1 MDRLNTVLDG
11 IIGNISTISSE
22 EWERRQKELEEW
34 ERRQKEEKLQAFKAG
49 SGMDSQYFDAS
60 LDSNVYDTDYEKTCI
75 EGLKN
80 FCSSVKE
87 GQGLFLIILGTVGT
101 GKTYS
106 ACAVMNEL
114 KYGTY
119 LDMPE
124 LNLKLHTADRFGA
137 KESREQLL
145 HRLASCKLLVLDEV
159 GRFAGNQGQEQE
171 ILFYL
176 LNKRYANNRPTVIC
190 SNLNVKE
197 FSSYIGQALTD
208 RLKGR
213 NIKIILD
220 GKSLRG

>member
-1 MDRLNTVLDG
+1 MDRLNSLD
-11 IIGNISTISSE
+11 NILQGFMSNVRLCSDE
-22 EWERRQKELEEW
+22 EIEELERKQREDIK
-34 ERRQKEEKLQAFKAG
+34 RAFREA
-49 SGMDSQYFDAS
+49 SGMDSQYYSAS
-60 LDSNVYDTDYEKTCI
+60 LDSDVYRTEYNGEAL
-75 EGLKN
+75 ESLRL
-80 FCSSVKE
+80 FCSEVGAGK
-87 GQGLFLIILGTVGT
+87 GLFLILLGTVGT

-114 KYGTY
+114 NFGTY

-124 LNLKLHTADRFGA
+124 LNLKLHTADRYGA

-145 HRLASCKLLVLDEV
+145 HRLATCKMLVLDEV

-176 LNKRYANNRPTVIC
+176 LNKRYANNRPTVVC
-190 SNLNVKE
+190 SNLGVKE

-213 NIKIILD
+213 NVKIVLE

>member
-1 MDRLNTVLDG
+1 MDRLDSMIQG
-11 IIGNISTISSE
+11 IMGNVRVCSDEEIE
-22 EWERRQKELEEW
+22 EWERRQREDKI
-34 ERRQKEEKLQAFKAG
+34 RAFKES
-49 SGMDSQYFDAS
+49 SGMDSQYYGAI
-60 LDSNVYDTDYEKTCI
+60 LDSEVYKTQYEGETVDN
-75 EGLKN
+75 LRR
-80 FCSSVKE
+80 FCSEVMAGK
-87 GQGLFLIILGTVGT
+87 GLFLILLGSVGT

-114 KYGTY
+114 NYGTY

-137 KESREQLL
+137 KENREQLL
-145 HRLASCKLLVLDEV
+145 HRLATCKMLVLDEI

-190 SNLNVKE
+190 SNLGVKE

-213 NIKIILD
+213 NIKIVLE